1 MRREEKPEE
10 KRKPPKRNH
19 SAMRKWAQMV
29 LDAHRKEGEVEG
41 GGTDFKVVADD
52 GDADRLLGVNGGL
65 AEGE

>member
-1 MRREEKPEE
+1 
-10 KRKPPKRNH
+10 
-19 SAMRKWAQMV
+19 MV
-29 LDAHRKEGEVEG
+29 LDDHRKEGEVEG